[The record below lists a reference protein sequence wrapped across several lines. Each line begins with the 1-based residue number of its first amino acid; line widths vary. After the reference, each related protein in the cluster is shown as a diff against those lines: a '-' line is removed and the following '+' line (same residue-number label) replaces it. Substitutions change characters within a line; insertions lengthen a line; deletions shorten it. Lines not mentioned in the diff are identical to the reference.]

1 MLTLLSQS
9 DRLAGYRGF
18 LFARKQD
25 VSFNITLI
33 ADLFWRWSHSSE
45 HTSSEFFVIQKLK
58 WPGCLQT
65 GWCKNNTDDAGVSMG
80 VGEVNF
86 CLRRNK
92 IPENLVVVRVFFI
105 FVTLALAS
113 ID

>member
-86 CLRRNK
+86 CLRCNK
-92 IPENLVVVRVFFI
+92 IHENLVVVRVFFI

>member
-1 MLTLLSQS
+1 
-9 DRLAGYRGF
+9 
-18 LFARKQD
+18 
-25 VSFNITLI
+25 
-33 ADLFWRWSHSSE
+33 
-45 HTSSEFFVIQKLK
+45 
-58 WPGCLQT
+58 
-65 GWCKNNTDDAGVSMG
+65 MG

-86 CLRRNK
+86 CLRCNK